1 MEDYYMKLAES
12 EQKMIIAS
20 FEDGGG
26 THCLGENTG
35 LLSALLFDWLDEVF
49 A

>member
-1 MEDYYMKLAES
+1 
-12 EQKMIIAS
+12 MIIAS